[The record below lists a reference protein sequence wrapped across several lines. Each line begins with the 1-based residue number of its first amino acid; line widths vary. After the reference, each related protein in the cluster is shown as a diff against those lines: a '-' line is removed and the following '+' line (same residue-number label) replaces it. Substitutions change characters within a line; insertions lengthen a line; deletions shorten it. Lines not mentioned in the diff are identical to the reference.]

1 MPEEPTTLFARLRD
15 AAAPHW
21 DAYRGHRFVRA
32 LADGTLPEAAFR
44 HYLTQDYLFLI
55 QFARAYALAAF
66 KADTVEDMRAAAAV
80 LSAIVDV
87 EMDLHVEFCAEW
99 GLSEDDMAGVPEDMA
114 TTAYTRY
121 VLDCGMRGDALD
133 LMAALVPCVVGYAE
147 IGRALDEDPATRRAG
162 NAYVRWIA
170 MYASDDYLRVA
181 RDAVDQL
188 DRLAERLGG
197 AARFATLSRIF
208 TQATRL
214 EVAFWDMGWAAGEG
228 Q

>member
-21 DAYRGHRFVRA
+21 DAYSGHRFVRG

-66 KADTVEDMRAAAAV
+66 KADTVEDMRAASAV

-99 GLSEDDMAGVPEDMA
+99 GLSEDAMAGVPEDMA

-121 VLDCGMRGDALD
+121 VLDCGMRGDVLD

-162 NAYVRWIA
+162 NPYTRWIA

-197 AARFATLSRIF
+197 EARFATLSRVF

-214 EVAFWDMGWAAGEG
+214 EIAFWDMGWAAGEG
-228 Q
+228 

>member
-1 MPEEPTTLFARLRD
+1 MPEQPATLFARLRD

-21 DAYRGHRFVRA
+21 DAYRDHRFVRA

-44 HYLTQDYLFLI
+44 HYLAQDYLFLI
-55 QFARAYALAAF
+55 QFSRAYALAAF
-66 KADTVEDMRAAAAV
+66 KADTVEDMRAAATV
-80 LSAIVDV
+80 LSALLDV

-99 GLSEDDMAGVPEDMA
+99 GLAEDDMAGVPEATA

-133 LMAALVPCVVGYAE
+133 LMAALAPCVVGYAE
-147 IGRALDEDPATRRAG
+147 IGRALDDDPATRRDG
-162 NAYVRWIA
+162 NPYSRWID
-170 MYASDDYLRVA
+170 MYASDDYWRMA

-197 AARFATLSRIF
+197 AARFAKLSQIF

-214 EVAFWDMGWAAGEG
+214 EVAFWDMGWAAGED
-228 Q
+228 